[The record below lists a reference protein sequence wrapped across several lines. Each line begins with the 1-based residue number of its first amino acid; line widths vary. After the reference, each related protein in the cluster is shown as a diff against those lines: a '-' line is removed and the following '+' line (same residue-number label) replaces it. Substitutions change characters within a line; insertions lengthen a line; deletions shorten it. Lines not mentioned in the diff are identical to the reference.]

1 MSAGGEEGD
10 EVEEVEEEV
19 FKVSPLSSPL
29 SLSTFFFFFCCC
41 SSYSCLSSA
50 CERRDLAAMALPHQY
65 LYFGTSKARSFVPA
79 IPEPRALLCCP
90 VSTS

>member
-1 MSAGGEEGD
+1 MSAGREEGD

-29 SLSTFFFFFCCC
+29 SLSAFFFFFCC

-50 CERRDLAAMALPHQY
+50 CERRDLAAMALPRQY

>member
-1 MSAGGEEGD
+1 MSAGREEGD

-29 SLSTFFFFFCCC
+29 SLSAFFFFFCC

-50 CERRDLAAMALPHQY
+50 CERRDLADVAL
-65 LYFGTSKARSFVPA
+65 ARQ
-79 IPEPRALLCCP
+79 
-90 VSTS
+90 